1 MDISMNEIDN
11 ITLEYFLNK
20 SQYQGLLKKHDILND
35 KNFISEKRFYK
46 KRILDLTKKLFRNEI
61 DDSQLKNNFNG
72 YIKSCCNYLKFQDKK
87 DIIQEN
93 YSEDEEVV
101 EEDILDQ
108 IEEIG
113 YNNCDYLIL
122 KEKETK
128 KITMDNFIIKNE
140 KKPNVILPE
149 KKKYNLKSKNLKTKG
164 IEKKKNINNK
174 YEDIQKT

>member
-1 MDISMNEIDN
+1 MNEIDN

-20 SQYQGLLKKHDILND
+20 SQYQGLMKKHDILND
-35 KNFISEKRFYK
+35 KNFISEKKFYK

-61 DDSQLKNNFNG
+61 EDLQLKNVFNG

-87 DIIQEN
+87 DMIQEN
-93 YSEDEEVV
+93 YSDEDEVIN
-101 EEDILDQ
+101 EDILDK
-108 IEEIG
+108 IEEVG
-113 YNNCDYLIL
+113 YNNCDYLIM

-140 KKPNVILPE
+140 KKPNVIIPE
-149 KKKYNLKSKNLKTKG
+149 KKKYNFKSKDLKTKG

-174 YEDIQKT
+174 YEDIKKA